1 MKGQPETVE
10 AGELSGQMVN
20 GVGQQGGRLEEPQK
34 MMQDEKTE
42 RVKRVD

>member
-20 GVGQQGGRLEEPQK
+20 GVGWQGVGRKLEEPQK
-34 MMQDEKTE
+34 TMQDEETE
-42 RVKRVD
+42 S